1 MEFYPNRGSR
11 TLCDS
16 HGRMLEE
23 GSAITADVIAESGA
37 RTIRRGS
44 ELPYEFSERQR
55 RRAPG
60 ILFPVHRPNGDTSWS
75 FRPDRA
81 DPERPGHKYEAPCK
95 ARGAAGNV
103 LGVLPSQRHLIADTG
118 VPVVFVEGQKKQL
131 SLISATRAAGVE
143 LLVVAVSGVWNWLSD
158 GEPIADLAD
167 IPLEGRG
174 VTIMYD
180 SDLLRNESVQQGGG
194 RLAEYV
200 QGRGATAYI
209 TYFEDAPDGSKVGAD
224 DFFAREPGGTLAE
237 LRMLTRRYDPEDFV
251 RVRLS
256 RSERLRAMLEDLERQ
271 YAAMPAAKIGEC
283 SDRATMREAIRRCRQ
298 HGKPEA
304 RGIVVRL
311 PVRPLAIKTRLGR
324 QGQANSLRRLQAAG
338 YLERIEEPPH
348 KTESHGAAY
357 LLKASTETL
366 GRAESGHYRR
376 ERPQHNAS
384 QEEGEEGKPHRN
396 ADMYTGV
403 HSARASCAA
412 VPELRHS
419 KVIHTWAY
427 RWGRRVVVDS
437 EFVYRLGKTR
447 WEILAYL
454 VDAGGEATEAELL
467 ERFGSKSTRPRDF
480 HRRKVAPLMGFRYS
494 RDKRTGQERRL
505 ETGPEIVSCDEMGV
519 VRILA
524 EWRGALEEHRKQ
536 TGELEDNAHQEQRLR
551 GQSKAYRGRDRTPAD
566 EQPNPLLGK
575 ERNRRNVAARK
586 REDRQR
592 WVEEQRQ
599 KVGMTAATFLAD
611 EVDGEYGVRFG
622 DAAERWRNLH
632 GGAVSELW
640 RAAHYGPFV
649 LRRVDGDLFIDPEPS
664 EAGGARPE
672 PPDDP
677 MKHPLACECLD
688 CSARAPSYAR
698 AFGGAA

>member
-1 MEFYPNRGSR
+1 
-11 TLCDS
+11 
-16 HGRMLEE
+16 MLEE
-23 GSAITADVIAESGA
+23 GSAITSAVIAEAGA
-37 RTIRRGS
+37 RTIQRGS

-81 DPERPGHKYEAPCK
+81 DPEKPGHKYEAPCK

-143 LLVVAVSGVWNWLSD
+143 ILVVAVSGVWNWLSD

-194 RLAEYV
+194 RLAEYA

-209 TYFEDAPDGSKVGAD
+209 TYFEDTPDGSKVGAD
-224 DFFAREPGGTLAE
+224 DFFAAGGTLAE
-237 LRMLTRRYDPEDFV
+237 LRMLTRRYNPEDFV

-256 RSERLRAMLEDLERQ
+256 RSGSLRAMLEDLERR

-304 RGIVVRL
+304 RGIAVRL
-311 PVRPLAIKTRLGR
+311 PVRSLAIKTRLGR

-348 KTESHGAAY
+348 KTERHGAAY
-357 LLKASTETL
+357 LFKASTGTL

-376 ERPQHNAS
+376 EGPQHNAS
-384 QEEGEEGKPHRN
+384 QEQGEGRKPLSY
-396 ADMYTGV
+396 ADSCAGV
-403 HSARASCAA
+403 HSARPSSPA

-419 KVIHTWAY
+419 KVVHTWAY
-427 RWGRRVVVDS
+427 RRGRRVVVDS
-437 EFVYRLGKTR
+437 AFVYRLGKTR

-454 VDAGGEATEAELL
+454 LDAGGEATEAELL

-480 HRRKVAPLMGFRYS
+480 HRRKVEPLMGWRYS

-505 ETGPEIVSCDEMGV
+505 ETGPQIVSCDEMGV
-519 VRILA
+519 VRILP

-551 GQSKAYRGRDRTPAD
+551 DQSKAYRGRDRTPAD

-575 ERNRRNVAARK
+575 ERNRRNIAARR

-599 KVGMTAATFLAD
+599 KVGMTAGTFLAD
-611 EVDGEYGVRFG
+611 EIDGEYGVRFG
-622 DAAERWRNLH
+622 DAAGRWRNLH
-632 GGAVSELW
+632 GRAVSELW

-649 LRRVDGDLFIDPEPS
+649 FRRVQGDLFIDPEPS

-688 CSARAPSYAR
+688 CSARGPSYAR